1 MMRSKART
9 PINTLRP
16 KGKGAWFK
24 IPRLVSLAAKVT
36 ARTGKSPLT
45 IAVPSRVMHILL
57 TQRRVLE
64 VLSWRRGDKDSQIA
78 TVIKILRKAA
88 SLMNDSLAMTAK

>member
-9 PINTLRP
+9 PINTLRT
-16 KGKGAWFK
+16 KGRETWFN
-24 IPRLVSLAAKVT
+24 IPRLVSFVARVT

-45 IAVPSRVMHILL
+45 IAVPSRVMLILL

-64 VLSWRRGDKDSQIA
+64 VVSRRRGDKDSQIA
-78 TVIKILRKAA
+78 TVIKIPKKAV
-88 SLMNDSLAMTAK
+88 SLMNGSLAIITK